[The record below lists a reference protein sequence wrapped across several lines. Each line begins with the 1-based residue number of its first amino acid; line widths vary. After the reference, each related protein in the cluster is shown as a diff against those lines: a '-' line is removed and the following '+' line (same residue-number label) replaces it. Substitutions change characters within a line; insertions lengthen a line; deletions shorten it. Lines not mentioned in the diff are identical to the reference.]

1 MKPTDKHKRTPPP
14 AQSRPRPKAKERVPG
29 TSPVRFSAIVFNIAG
44 AIVSVLF
51 LMAFF
56 QHNDQQPTG
65 PNDIP
70 WNYGYDWVKNS
81 MLASNLKQ
89 IEENPG
95 KSVEEKYLMKWG
107 PGEIVYVY
115 QIKKS
120 VPDTGIILLP
130 PHDFFKQE
138 GFVMT
143 QNGPVL
149 QPVGQQNVTKF
160 SMIDIPWITYF
171 LYPRRVVY
179 GDSVNNPLYAKANY
193 LVSFNGWGL
202 DKLNYKVEK
211 PAQFMVL
218 PIKK

>member
-1 MKPTDKHKRTPPP
+1 MKPADKHKRTPPP
-14 AQSRPRPKAKERVPG
+14 TQSKPRPKATEKAVG
-29 TSPVRFSAIVFNIAG
+29 NSPVKFSAIIYNIAG
-44 AIVSVLF
+44 AVLSVLF
-51 LMAFF
+51 LTAFF
-56 QHNDQQPTG
+56 QHNDQPTSA
-65 PNDIP
+65 NDIP
-70 WNYGYDWVKNS
+70 WNYGYDWAKNS

-107 PGEIVYVY
+107 PGEMVYVN

-120 VPDTGIILLP
+120 VPDTGIVLLP
-130 PHDFFKQE
+130 PHDFFRQA

-149 QPVGQQNVTKF
+149 QPVGQQNVSKF

-193 LVSFNGWGL
+193 LASFNGWGL